1 MKTKKSQALERIIA
15 LMNESFDAEDIMK
28 LAIAYSV
35 VKRGVI
41 LPERYYSCSKCGGR
55 GHLSKRN
62 FCDFCGASMTDAAVG
77 MVMER
82 LEALGYDKDD

>member
-35 VKRGVI
+35 VKHGVI
-41 LPERYYSCSKCGGR
+41 LPDWIKEGEYDHQGS
-55 GHLSKRN
+55 
-62 FCDFCGASMTDAAVG
+62 GAQK
-77 MVMER
+77 
-82 LEALGYDKDD
+82 L

>member
-35 VKRGVI
+35 VKHGVI
-41 LPERYYSCSKCGGR
+41 WPDWIKEGEYDQQRS
-55 GHLSKRN
+55 
-62 FCDFCGASMTDAAVG
+62 GAQK
-77 MVMER
+77 
-82 LEALGYDKDD
+82 L